1 MSLHEERRDDI
12 AAYAIGGLDEAR
24 VEDLLAHL
32 DECKDCRDY
41 LSWLQ
46 PAVDVLPA
54 SVEQLTPP
62 AELRERL
69 METVRDDVRSSQQKA
84 RRRPEERW
92 RSWRGLVLRPA
103 TGFAAAGAVVIG
115 VVAGYALHDSGN
127 AEPALSATVVRN
139 GGEAQLAVDNMPQP
153 DEGDVY
159 KVWVERAGAM
169 EPSKSFVPASDGSYE
184 TSIPGP
190 LGNATEVAITE
201 EADPSVTQPSLPAVV
216 SAAL

>member
-1 MSLHEERRDDI
+1 VSLHEERRDDI
-12 AAYAIGGLDEAR
+12 AAYAIGGLDEAS
-24 VEDLLAHL
+24 VEDLRAHL
-32 DECKDCRDY
+32 DGCKDCRDY

-62 AELRERL
+62 PQLRERL
-69 METVRDDVRSSQQKA
+69 METVRDDVRAAQQKA
-84 RRRPEERW
+84 RRPSEDRW

-127 AEPALSATVVRN
+127 SKPALSATVVRN
-139 GGEAQLAVDNMPQP
+139 GGEVQLAVDNMPQP

-169 EPSKSFVPASDGSYE
+169 EPRKAFVPSSDGTYE

-201 EADPSVTQPSLPAVV
+201 EADPSVTKPSLPPVV
-216 SAAL
+216 SATL